1 MSKFEYSYTYSE
13 IMDVWQLVKDS
24 FKGQISSISI
34 DLWFSPITLESYDDE
49 THTLVMSI
57 ESKVKHDIISRSYMD
72 HIRSK
77 FCELLD
83 GEIFIEFICTG
94 EEVKAEQFFDVL
106 GLKRENGRIV
116 VDPDRAHTRAPGQS
130 DNAPV
135 KDAEVPSAPSA
146 APKAEDIERRPGKV
160 TIETTR
166 EGVTVITQHDP
177 VNVPSVLS
185 QLYDVQDMPE
195 PFYVSENGSFAVSLV
210 PRESPEDHLVVT
222 TTEEEAEIFH
232 GESFESELPPFNG
245 QYTFDNFIVGNSN
258 KFAHAACVAVAE
270 QPAKNYNPLFIYGPS
285 GLGKTHLLYAINNY
299 IQTKNPGV
307 KIIYIKGED
316 FTNHMIDC
324 LSRQAMK
331 EFRDRYR
338 KCDVLLIDDIQF
350 IAGKVA
356 TQEEFFHTFNSLY
369 DAHKQV
375 ILTSDRPPR
384 EIQQLEDRLKT
395 RFEWGLIADIQPPDL
410 ELRVAILKQK
420 TQAMDLEISDEILT
434 YMGENLRSN
443 IRQIEGAVKKLGAL
457 SFLSGKIITR
467 ELAARCVSELLGD
480 EEPITVTIDKVFS
493 LVFKRYDVSKEELV
507 GTKRNKNIAQAR
519 HIAIYLIRTLTDM
532 SLPAIG
538 NIFNRDHT
546 TVMSSL
552 NAITK
557 RIESDHVFALEM
569 EEIVKDL
576 KG

>member
-1 MSKFEYSYTYSE
+1 
-13 IMDVWQLVKDS
+13 
-24 FKGQISSISI
+24 
-34 DLWFSPITLESYDDE
+34 
-49 THTLVMSI
+49 
-57 ESKVKHDIISRSYMD
+57 
-72 HIRSK
+72 
-77 FCELLD
+77 
-83 GEIFIEFICTG
+83 
-94 EEVKAEQFFDVL
+94 
-106 GLKRENGRIV
+106 
-116 VDPDRAHTRAPGQS
+116 
-130 DNAPV
+130 
-135 KDAEVPSAPSA
+135 
-146 APKAEDIERRPGKV
+146 
-160 TIETTR
+160 
-166 EGVTVITQHDP
+166 
-177 VNVPSVLS
+177 
-185 QLYDVQDMPE
+185 
-195 PFYVSENGSFAVSLV
+195 
-210 PRESPEDHLVVT
+210 
-222 TTEEEAEIFH
+222 
-232 GESFESELPPFNG
+232 
-245 QYTFDNFIVGNSN
+245 
-258 KFAHAACVAVAE
+258 
-270 QPAKNYNPLFIYGPS
+270 
-285 GLGKTHLLYAINNY
+285 
-299 IQTKNPGV
+299 
-307 KIIYIKGED
+307 
-316 FTNHMIDC
+316 MIDC

-420 TQAMDLEISDEILT
+420 TLAMDLELSDEILT

-457 SFLSGKIITR
+457 SFLSGKVITR
-467 ELAARCVSELLGD
+467 ELAARCVTELLGD

-493 LVFKRYDVSKEELV
+493 LVFKRYDVSKEELT

-552 NAITK
+552 NAIAK

-576 KG
+576 KS